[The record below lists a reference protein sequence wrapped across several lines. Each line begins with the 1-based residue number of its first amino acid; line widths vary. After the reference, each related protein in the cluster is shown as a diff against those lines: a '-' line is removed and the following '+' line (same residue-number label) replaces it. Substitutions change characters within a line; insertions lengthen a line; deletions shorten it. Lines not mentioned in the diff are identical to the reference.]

1 MGATKRAEERVEVV
15 QNEGAAVRRA
25 REKLREADAIVPTM
39 CWRWSRLIETI
50 CATAASLLISSG
62 CL

>member
-15 QNEGAAVRRA
+15 RNEGAAVRRA
-25 REKLREADAIVPTM
+25 REKLREADAIVLQVER
-39 CWRWSRLIETI
+39 CV
-50 CATAASLLISSG
+50 LISSI